1 VPSFRNFV
9 GCLADETYSIE
20 FVADSGGPRPLSPW
34 KLPARWKIEVRGKS
48 RPNLQFNAAIV
59 HDGHLEL
66 VEGIAPYDKE
76 FTASRVM
83 VLIEPIREGRLS
95 VVAYSDAS
103 GIYTRHA
110 AHESDSGGRIVFD
123 ETITPYQAGSL

>member
-1 VPSFRNFV
+1 MP
-9 GCLADETYSIE
+9 DEKYPIE
-20 FVADSGGPRPLSPW
+20 LVADSGGPKPPSPW

-48 RPNLQFNAAIV
+48 KPNLRFNAAIV

-66 VEGIAPYDKE
+66 VEGIAPYDKA
-76 FTASRVM
+76 FMASRVM
-83 VLIEPIREGRLS
+83 VLFEPTREGRLS

-103 GIYTRHA
+103 GVYTKQA
-110 AHESDSGGRIVFD
+110 AHESDGGGRILFD

>member
-1 VPSFRNFV
+1 MP
-9 GCLADETYSIE
+9 DEKYSIE
-20 FVADSGGPRPLSPW
+20 LVADTGGPRPPSPW
-34 KLPARWKIEVRGKS
+34 KLPARWKIEVRSKAK
-48 RPNLQFNAAIV
+48 PNLRFHAAIV

-83 VLIEPIREGRLS
+83 VLIQPTREGRLS

-103 GIYTRHA
+103 GTYTKQA
-110 AHESDSGGRIVFD
+110 AHESDGGGRILFD
-123 ETITPYQAGSL
+123 ETITPFQAGSL

>member
-1 VPSFRNFV
+1 MP
-9 GCLADETYSIE
+9 DETHSIE
-20 FVADSGGPRPLSPW
+20 LVADSGGPKPPSPW

-48 RPNLQFNAAIV
+48 KPNLRFNAAIV

-66 VEGIAPYDKE
+66 VEGMAPYDKE

-83 VLIEPIREGRLS
+83 VLFEPTNEGRLS
-95 VVAYSDAS
+95 VVAYSDAC
-103 GIYTRHA
+103 GVYTKQA
-110 AHESDSGGRIVFD
+110 AHEGDSGGRILFD

>member
-1 VPSFRNFV
+1 MP
-9 GCLADETYSIE
+9 DEKYSIE
-20 FVADSGGPRPLSPW
+20 LVADSGGPRRPSPW

-48 RPNLQFNAAIV
+48 KSNLRFNAAIV
-59 HDGHLEL
+59 RDGHLEL

-76 FTASRVM
+76 FTASRVI
-83 VLIEPIREGRLS
+83 VLFEPAREGRLS

-103 GIYTRHA
+103 GTYTKQA
-110 AHESDSGGRIVFD
+110 AHESDGGGRILFD

>member
-1 VPSFRNFV
+1 MP
-9 GCLADETYSIE
+9 DEPYEIE
-20 FVADSGGPRPLSPW
+20 LVADSGGPRPPSPW

-48 RPNLQFNAAIV
+48 KPNLRFNAAIV

-83 VLIEPIREGRLS
+83 VLFEPAREGRLS

-103 GIYTRHA
+103 GSYTKQC
-110 AHESDSGGRIVFD
+110 AHESDGGGRILFD